1 MFFCF
6 TDILKSILIPN
17 PKKMLEQN
25 EVNIPAFQRKR
36 SLLAKA
42 KKLSKTPKT
51 KIKREYI
58 SMLPEVSDIPI
69 EPSQNSEDFRK
80 TKSKIYKSDITEMQT
95 CGICEGYFEAINV
108 AIVRISSPIRLEDDI
123 IFETTNGLFQQK
135 LVSMQQ
141 NRKDIELAR
150 TGSEIGIKVAL
161 PPKVG
166 GIVYKII

>member
-1 MFFCF
+1 
-6 TDILKSILIPN
+6 
-17 PKKMLEQN
+17 MLEQN

-36 SLLAKA
+36 SLMAKA

-51 KIKREYI
+51 RIKREHI
-58 SMLPEVSDIPI
+58 SILPQVSDIPR
-69 EPSQNSEDFRK
+69 EPTIDTEDFAKDR
-80 TKSKIYKSDITEMQT
+80 TKLYKSDLTEMQI
-95 CGICEGYFEAINV
+95 CGSCDGYFEMINV
-108 AIVRISSPIRLEDDI
+108 AVVKVTSPIRLDDEI

-166 GIVYKII
+166 GNVYKII